1 MKKHT
6 FTHTLMVFA
15 LCAPLAILLNG
26 GGIDIIN
33 TPWRFLLIVAC
44 LAALSAV
51 SYRQGIET
59 GIEKG
64 VAQSVRHFWRW
75 PNLWAKP
82 DKPTTLNVI
91 KGGKWGRKNEF
102 KPGTRKSRMDTGC
115 LDETAADAYPIPAFL
130 RKWKD

>member
-6 FTHTLMVFA
+6 FTHTFMFYA
-15 LCAPLAILLNG
+15 LCVPLAILLNG

-51 SYRQGIET
+51 SYRQGIDT

-64 VAQSVRHFWRW
+64 ITQAVASRWLW
-75 PNLWAKP
+75 PNTWMSLDEQIRRNA
-82 DKPTTLNVI
+82 I
-91 KGGKWGRKNEF
+91 RGGKWGRKNEF
-102 KPGTRKSRMDTGC
+102 KPGSRKSRMDTGC

-130 RKWKD
+130 RKQKD